1 MTPEE
6 HIARAEDLA
15 RGAAA
20 LRTDYLQIGGMTHR
34 GGPEGTE
41 LLAEMQALATLALTH
56 ATLATAM
63 TNTAGPRRVP
73 APPRVPSIEILD
85 RHTDRLE

>member
-20 LRTDYLQIGGMTHR
+20 LRSDYLKMGGTVHR
-34 GGPEGTE
+34 TGSEGTE

-56 ATLATAM
+56 ATLATAVAA
-63 TNTAGPRRVP
+63 TGTPGGTE
-73 APPRVPSIEILD
+73 EILD
-85 RHTDRLE
+85 YDGKPEELDL